1 MATKKKTTEAT
12 TEETKTETKTESDAR
27 GVGGE
32 TKFQDPSVYKRQV
45 MAGPEADAADEH
57 LTLNIHISIWEV
69 QNEDSI
75 AGRWQRLETQEL
87 QIRSTMDQLEA
98 NGAKA
103 GDDYAQLTVKHN
115 EIIRQMEHMRK
126 TIQPGSVVMLGKVQG
141 VVGVKP
147 GMDWNQCLDRHLII
161 ENGKVTR
168 ILWKNPI

>member
-1 MATKKKTTEAT
+1 MATKKENPEAT
-12 TEETKTETKTESDAR
+12 TEETKTPADTR

-32 TKFQDPSVYKRQV
+32 TKFQDASVYKRQV
-45 MAGPEADAADEH
+45 IAGDDADATDDL
-57 LTLNIHISIWEV
+57 LTLNIHVSIWEV
-69 QNEDSI
+69 QNEESI
-75 AGRWQRLETQEL
+75 AAKWQRLETQEL
-87 QIRSTMDQLEA
+87 QLRSTMDQLEA

-115 EIIRQMEHMRK
+115 EIIRQMEHMKK
-126 TIQPGSVVMLGKVQG
+126 TIQPGSVIMLGKVQG
-141 VVGVKP
+141 VVAIKP

>member
-1 MATKKKTTEAT
+1 MATKKKKSEAT
-12 TEETKTETKTESDAR
+12 EGTDPQAQDAR

-32 TKFQDPSVYKRQV
+32 TKFQDPSVYKRNV
-45 MAGPEADAADEH
+45 IAGTEADAPADEIVN
-57 LTLNIHISIWEV
+57 LNIHISIWEV

-75 AGRWQRLETQEL
+75 AGRWQKLETQEL

-98 NGAKA
+98 NGAKG

-115 EIIRQMEHMRK
+115 EIIRQMEHMKK

-141 VVGVKP
+141 VVGLKP
-147 GMDWNQCLDRHLII
+147 GMEWNQCLDRHVII

>member
-1 MATKKKTTEAT
+1 MATKKKKKSEAAAVDP
-12 TEETKTETKTESDAR
+12 KAQDAR

-45 MAGPEADAADEH
+45 IAGPEADAPVDEVVN
-57 LTLNIHISIWEV
+57 LNIHISIWEV

-75 AGRWQRLETQEL
+75 SARWQKLETQEL
-87 QIRSTMDQLEA
+87 QIRSTKDQLEA
-98 NGAKA
+98 NGAKK

-115 EIIRQMEHMRK
+115 EIIRQMEHMKK

-141 VVGVKP
+141 VVGLKP
-147 GMDWNQCLDRHLII
+147 GMEWNQCLDRHIII
-161 ENGKVTR
+161 EDGKVTR

>member
-1 MATKKKTTEAT
+1 MATKKENPKAT
-12 TEETKTETKTESDAR
+12 PEESEEVVDDR

-45 MAGPEADAADEH
+45 IAGPEADITDDL
-57 LTLNIHISIWEV
+57 LTLNLHISIWEV
-69 QNEDSI
+69 QNEESI
-75 AGRWQRLETQEL
+75 SGRWQKLETQEL

-98 NGAKA
+98 NGAKG

-115 EIIRQMEHMRK
+115 EVIRQMEHMKK
-126 TIQPGSVVMLGKVQG
+126 TIAPGSVIMLGKAQG
-141 VVGVKP
+141 IVAVKP
-147 GMDWNQCLDRHLII
+147 GMEWNHCLDRHLII

>member
-1 MATKKKTTEAT
+1 MATKKEKAKVTP
-12 TEETKTETKTESDAR
+12 EETPEVDSR

-45 MAGPEADAADEH
+45 MAGPEADIADNL

-69 QNEDSI
+69 QNEESI
-75 AGRWQRLETQEL
+75 AARWQRLETQEL

-98 NGAKA
+98 NGAKG

-115 EIIRQMEHMRK
+115 EIIRQMEHMKK
-126 TIQPGSVVMLGKVQG
+126 TIQPGSVIMLGKVQG
-141 VVGVKP
+141 IVAVKP
-147 GMDWNQCLDRHLII
+147 GMEWNHCLDRHLII
-161 ENGKVTR
+161 ESGKVTR